1 MREAGDAVSGQAIH
15 THKRWLCVAAA
26 LFSLVLL
33 LPSLPVARANLA
45 ELVTTDDTA
54 KAQPSPVAFVTVD
67 EDDDDG
73 MPTSTPGA
81 LVAAVAPAEAYEL
94 EWISPVAA
102 QPFCAPLGPAPTV
115 RAPPVVER
123 A

>member
-1 MREAGDAVSGQAIH
+1 MREAGAAVSGQAIDMQ
-15 THKRWLCVAAA
+15 KRWLCVAAA

-54 KAQPSPVAFVTVD
+54 KEQPSPVAFVTVD

-73 MPTSTPGA
+73 MPTSTPG
-81 LVAAVAPAEAYEL
+81 LLTVAVAPVPTTEL
-94 EWISPVAA
+94 EWISPAAA
-102 QPFCAPLGPAPTV
+102 QPFCAPLDPTPSV

>member
-1 MREAGDAVSGQAIH
+1 MREAGAAVSGQAINMQ
-15 THKRWLCVAAA
+15 KRWLCVAAA
-26 LFSLVLL
+26 LFSLIL

-45 ELVTTDDTA
+45 ELVTTDETA

-73 MPTSTPGA
+73 MPTSTPGP
-81 LVAAVAPAEAYEL
+81 LVAAVVRAQAYEL
-94 EWISPVAA
+94 EWISPAAA
-102 QPFCAPLGPAPTV
+102 QPFCAPLDPAPSV
-115 RAPPVVER
+115 RAPPRVDR